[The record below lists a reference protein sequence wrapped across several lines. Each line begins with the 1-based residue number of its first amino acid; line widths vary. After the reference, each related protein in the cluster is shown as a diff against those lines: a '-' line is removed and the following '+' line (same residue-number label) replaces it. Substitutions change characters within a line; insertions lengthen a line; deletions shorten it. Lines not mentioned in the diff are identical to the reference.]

1 MSEKEKIEYII
12 ISECTVF
19 RHLYEI
25 REQEAAK
32 VAENLLDELSIATYT
47 PPLRGIAV
55 PHSWKIFR
63 YGCNAMIPST
73 ITTGANCPQA
83 HAQMPV
89 V

>member
-1 MSEKEKIEYII
+1 M
-12 ISECTVF
+12 
-19 RHLYEI
+19 
-25 REQEAAK
+25 REQEAAN

-63 YGCNAMIPST
+63 YGYNAMIPNI
-73 ITTGANCPQA
+73 ITTGANWPQA
-83 HAQMPV
+83 QAQMPV